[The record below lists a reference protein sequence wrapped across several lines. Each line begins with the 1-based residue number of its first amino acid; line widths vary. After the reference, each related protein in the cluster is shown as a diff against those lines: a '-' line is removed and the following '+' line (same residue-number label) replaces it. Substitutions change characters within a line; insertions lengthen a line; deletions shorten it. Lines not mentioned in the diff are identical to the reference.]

1 MDVHRAADEAHGGH
15 TEAAAVHHFLRRL
28 DEARMIGQT
37 QIVVGAEVENFLTL
51 HLNGCTLRALDDAL
65 LLVQTGFLQVGQ
77 CFAEMFLNLTVHD
90 FEIIIYLSYQIFLN
104 AK

>member
-1 MDVHRAADEAHGGH
+1 
-15 TEAAAVHHFLRRL
+15 
-28 DEARMIGQT
+28 MIGQT